1 MLDGSERGELG
12 RLARALSVFFVLGAL
27 FLILS
32 RWSFDPYDLGHFAYP
47 AQVPAHNLGGVI
59 GATVTYALLMTF
71 GEAFWCCPVLLLLW
85 SFQLSRGL
93 ELSVKRNGAAL
104 LLALPVVAMILDNT
118 LVGIPP
124 WAPSF
129 GGCFGMKYGR
139 WLLMQFGPGGTWLFV
154 GMGLVSLLF
163 LLEIKKTWQSF
174 TVPKL
179 PSLAKIKSVLPQKNE
194 TPTAIVPL
202 RENAAPSN
210 PLDPD
215 VRPLRRKSTPT
226 LSSDI
231 DMDTEDERIEL
242 APLPIVEAPRPS
254 PSPTTPSVRAPIPV
268 DGEYTCPSLMLLQA
282 PVPGMTDSDDF
293 LEQRARSLE
302 TMFERFKVGCRVVGR
317 MSGPSITQ
325 YELSIDEGTRV
336 NKVTSLSDNIALTL
350 RAPSV
355 RIVAPIPGRN
365 TIGIEI
371 PNHKKAMVNLR
382 SILDMPECQSR
393 IEQMRLPLILG
404 KDVVGAPLVEDLTK
418 MPHLMVAGTTGSGK
432 SVCINSIIISL
443 IFYHK
448 PEQVRLLMIDPK
460 MVEMSGYEGIP
471 HLMRPVIT
479 NMEEAAGVL
488 DWACRTMDERYAM
501 LTRVKVRDIASYNRI
516 KRTKVVEMI
525 GGEEGME
532 KMEFPMPYIVIIVDE
547 FSDLMMTGA
556 KEIEGYITRLAQ
568 KSRAVGI
575 HVILATQRPSVDV
588 ITGLIKTNMPSRIAF
603 QVASKIDSRTI
614 LDQNGADKLMG
625 RGDMLF
631 MPSGGGAL
639 VRAQGVMIDDEE
651 ISQVVEFWKAQG
663 EPDYIDNPLVM
674 SAGDSGSSG
683 SIGGGGGEDA
693 DEGRSDD
700 FVKAVELV
708 VETGRPSASFIQR
721 QMRAGYNK
729 ASRFIE
735 LMETMGVVGP
745 PKGAKGR
752 EVLWSQADIDQWK
765 KTLP

>member
-1 MLDGSERGELG
+1 MLDNPERGELG
-12 RLARALSVFFVLGAL
+12 RWAQVVSVVFSLLALY
-27 FLILS
+27 LILS
-32 RWSFDPYDLGHFAYP
+32 RVSFDIYDLEHFAYP
-47 AQVPAHNLGGVI
+47 PQRPTRNLGGVV
-59 GATVTYALLMTF
+59 GAQVVYYILMSF
-71 GEAFWCCPVLLLLW
+71 GEAFWCCPMFLLLW
-85 SFQLSRGL
+85 SFRLSQGL
-93 ELSVKRNGAAL
+93 LLSLKMNGMAL
-104 LLALPVVAMILDNT
+104 LLVLPLVSLILAIISHGTPRWAPSYGGLFGHTFAPLLLIQIGLGGTWMLIAIGLLALP
-118 LVGIPP
+118 
-124 WAPSF
+124 
-129 GGCFGMKYGR
+129 
-139 WLLMQFGPGGTWLFV
+139 
-154 GMGLVSLLF
+154 F
-163 LLEIKKTWQSF
+163 LLEVKMTWSSF
-174 TVPKL
+174 SL
-179 PSLAKIKSVLPQKNE
+179 PDFSKSKDKDAAPKNE
-194 TPTAIVPL
+194 SAAKSKAAEVALRNGEGDANASGRKKEATSRELEELDQEREEDPISALESSRPHYVPL
-202 RENAAPSN
+202 AHPSVKAPS
-210 PLDPD
+210 
-215 VRPLRRKSTPT
+215 
-226 LSSDI
+226 
-231 DMDTEDERIEL
+231 
-242 APLPIVEAPRPS
+242 
-254 PSPTTPSVRAPIPV
+254 PV
-268 DGEYTCPSLMLLQA
+268 DGEYTCPSLMMLQPA
-282 PVPGMTDSDDF
+282 SQAATDSNEF
-293 LEQRARSLE
+293 LDQRAHSLE
-302 TMFERFKVGCRVVGR
+302 VMFEQFKVGCKVVGR

-325 YELSIDEGTRV
+325 YELSIDEGTKV
-336 NKVTSLSDNIALTL
+336 NKVTGLSDNIALTL
-350 RAPSV
+350 KAQSV

-371 PNHKKAMVNLR
+371 PNFKKAMVNLR
-382 SILDMPECQSR
+382 SILEMPECQSR
-393 IEQMRLPLILG
+393 MEKMRLPLILG
-404 KDVVGAPLVEDLTK
+404 KDVVGGPLVEDLTK

-488 DWACRTMDERYAM
+488 EWACRTMDDRYAM
-501 LTRVKVRDIASYNRI
+501 LTRVKVRDIAGYNQIHRG
-516 KRTKVVEMI
+516 KVVEMV
-525 GGEEGME
+525 GGEEGMS

-575 HVILATQRPSVDV
+575 HVILATQRPSVNV

-631 MPSGGGAL
+631 MPPGGGAL

-663 EPDYIDNPLVM
+663 KPDYIDNAALTVPGEDGAK
-674 SAGDSGSSG
+674 SSSNDSEG
-683 SIGGGGGEDA
+683 DA
-693 DEGRSDD
+693 DEGRSED

-752 EVLWSQADIDQWK
+752 EVIWTTADVESWK
-765 KTLP
+765 QNLP